1 MQLIL
6 LLLRMKRFVK
16 NFRSHKMSDK
26 KETIR
31 SQEEKELIINAR
43 KPVGELGDKL
53 LDRMNESHESLAQWG
68 VSHLDIEKDD
78 VILDIGC
85 GGGVNV
91 ERFLKMT
98 ENKVYGLDYSEV
110 AVEKSTKLNQAAI
123 DEGRCE
129 IIQGSV
135 SELPFEDNSF
145 DIVTGFETVYF
156 WPDFVNDSKEVRR
169 VLKDDGIMFICN
181 EAIPDE
187 EDERQKELIE
197 LLEMDI
203 YSADQFDKYLREA
216 GFSDIICFSQGG
228 PDSLNRELVTGWLC
242 VIARK

>member
-1 MQLIL
+1 M
-6 LLLRMKRFVK
+6 V
-16 NFRSHKMSDK
+16 NDK
-26 KETIR
+26 KGIR

-43 KPVGELGDKL
+43 KPVGELGDKI

-68 VSHLDIEKDD
+68 VSHLDISKDD

-98 ENKVYGLDYSEV
+98 ENKVYGLDYSEI

-135 SELPFEDNSF
+135 SQLPFEDNTF
-145 DIVTGFETVYF
+145 DIITGFETVYF

-181 EAIPDE
+181 EAVPNDE
-187 EDERQKELIE
+187 NERQKELVE
-197 LLEMDI
+197 LLDMNI
-203 YSADQFDKYLREA
+203 YSDDEFDAYLREA
-216 GFSDIICFSQGG
+216 GFSDIICFSQDG
-228 PDSLNRELVTGWLC
+228 PDSLTKDVTGWIC
-242 VIARK
+242 VIAKK

>member
-1 MQLIL
+1 MDDNE
-6 LLLRMKRFVK
+6 K
-16 NFRSHKMSDK
+16 S
-26 KETIR
+26 IR
-31 SQEEKELIINAR
+31 SEEEKELIINAR
-43 KPVGELGDKL
+43 KPIGELGDKL

-68 VSHLDIEKDD
+68 VSHLDITNDD

-98 ENKVYGLDYSEV
+98 ENKVYGLDYSEI
-110 AVEKSTKLNQAAI
+110 AVEKSTILNQKAI

-129 IIQGSV
+129 VIQGSV
-135 SELPFEDNSF
+135 SELPFEDNTF

-156 WPDFVNDSKEVRR
+156 WPDFVNDCKEVRR

-187 EDERQKELIE
+187 EDERQKELID
-197 LLEMDI
+197 LLDMKIFSEDE
-203 YSADQFDKYLREA
+203 FDEYLREA
-216 GFSDIICFSQGG
+216 GFSDIICFSKSG
-228 PDSLNRELVTGWLC
+228 PDSVDRELVTGWLC

>member
-1 MQLIL
+1 MADNE
-6 LLLRMKRFVK
+6 K
-16 NFRSHKMSDK
+16 N
-26 KETIR
+26 IR
-31 SQEEKELIINAR
+31 SEEEKELIINAR

-68 VSHLDIEKDD
+68 VSHLDISKDD

-91 ERFLKMT
+91 ERFLQMT
-98 ENKVYGLDYSEV
+98 ENKVYGLDYSEI
-110 AVEKSTKLNQAAI
+110 AVEKSTKLNQDAI

-129 IIQGSV
+129 VIQGSV
-135 SELPFEDNSF
+135 SELPFEDNTF

-156 WPDFVNDSKEVRR
+156 WPDFVNDCKEVRR

-187 EDERQKELIE
+187 EDERQKELID
-197 LLEMDI
+197 LLDMKIFSEDE
-203 YSADQFDKYLREA
+203 FDEYLREA
-216 GFSDIICFSQGG
+216 GFSDIICFSKSG
-228 PDSLNRELVTGWLC
+228 PDSVDRELVTGWLG

>member
-1 MQLIL
+1 MLFVWKIL
-6 LLLRMKRFVK
+6 YQK
-16 NFRSHKMSDK
+16 N
-26 KETIR
+26 IR
-31 SQEEKELIINAR
+31 SEEEKELIINAR

-68 VSHLDIEKDD
+68 VSHLDILKDD

-98 ENKVYGLDYSEV
+98 ENKVYGLDYSEI
-110 AVEKSTKLNQAAI
+110 AVEKSTILNQKAI

-129 IIQGSV
+129 VIQGSV
-135 SELPFEDNSF
+135 SELPFEDNTF

-156 WPDFVNDSKEVRR
+156 WPDFVNDCKEVRR

-187 EDERQKELIE
+187 EDERQKELID
-197 LLEMDI
+197 LLDMKIFSEDE
-203 YSADQFDKYLREA
+203 FDEYLREA
-216 GFSDIICFSQGG
+216 GFSDIICFSKSG
-228 PDSLNRELVTGWLC
+228 PDSVDRELVTGWLC